1 MQYFEEQAATHREVM
16 EKILRKYGPGAR
28 VLNHRTVRVGGFL
41 GLFGR
46 EGVQVNGYVAEE
58 PTRSRSTP
66 STPSSPEE
74 FNRVKDKVIQAARGQ
89 GRATDLDAV
98 MKKLTD
104 IQGQLSVSG
113 GSTQREEDSVRRVR
127 SLLVANEFSPELI
140 AALLEEAKT
149 TLTVDQLND
158 EAVLSD
164 FVVEA
169 IGRRIGILD
178 DTHVDGTSP
187 LVLVGPTGVGKT
199 TTIAKLAALYGVRWR
214 NGTWKR
220 VRIITIDNYRIGARQ
235 QIETY
240 GEIMEIPVV
249 TVERREELRRELDA
263 ADPDE
268 LVLVDTIGKSPR
280 DYGQIGRM
288 RSLLEAAGRRASVHL
303 ALSATTKYSDLE
315 DILRQFEPFNYRS
328 VVITKLDETGRIG
341 SLVSALWK
349 ARKPASFMTDGQRVP
364 QDLERASVLR
374 FLLYLEGFRLRRP
387 KLEEMFGPV
396 RSEYDNDERT
406 E

>member
-1 MQYFEEQAATHREVM
+1 
-16 EKILRKYGPGAR
+16 
-28 VLNHRTVRVGGFL
+28 L
-41 GLFGR
+41 GLFGK

-58 PTRSRSTP
+58 PARTRSAP

-89 GRATDLDAV
+89 GRATDLDTV

-104 IQGQLSVSG
+104 IQSQLSVSG
-113 GSTQREEDSVRRVR
+113 GSAQREEDSVRRVR
-127 SLLVANEFSPELI
+127 TLLVANEFSPELI

-178 DTHVDGTSP
+178 DARVDGTSP

-214 NGTWKR
+214 DGTWKR

-288 RSLLEAAGRRASVHL
+288 RALLEAAGRRASVHL
-303 ALSATTKYSDLE
+303 ALSATTKYSDLD